1 MRGETRRKAR
11 RCIRRRSTA
20 ARIAVKTTGASVQGA
35 GERPSP
41 RAPRRTR
48 PEVPSAACFAAAS
61 GAEPAK
67 MRRVAQDCDPK
78 TYMYMASGRKDARIG
93 HFSWYPPTT
102 EGRSPRSGCPSR
114 GASTVAAKQAARW
127 KANQHSSSHEQPN
140 SMRGVTKKVYQT
152 FSQRLP
158 FLLERRAAST
168 KRIVRTPS
176 CAPGKSCG
184 LRSLTAAQN
193 SR

>member
-1 MRGETRRKAR
+1 MRRRGSSDARRDTSQGEEVYSPTKHCGAYRREDDGSGDAGSGREAEPPSTATNSTRGAMRGFVSG
-11 RCIRRRSTA
+11 RS
-20 ARIAVKTTGASVQGA
+20 R
-35 GERPSP
+35 
-41 RAPRRTR
+41 
-48 PEVPSAACFAAAS
+48 
-61 GAEPAK
+61 AEPTK

-78 TYMYMASGRKDARIG
+78 TYMYMSSGRKDARIG
-93 HFSWYPPTT
+93 HFSW
-102 EGRSPRSGCPSR
+102 
-114 GASTVAAKQAARW
+114 ASAVARNKAARW

-140 SMRGVTKKVYQT
+140 STRSVTKKVYQT

>member
-1 MRGETRRKAR
+1 MGAARGRSRAFPRRERRTHVPLAQLPRVPCAVTVGAAAERTEAGGGELCRTRPRLR
-11 RCIRRRSTA
+11 ICIRRVGRRTH
-20 ARIAVKTTGASVQGA
+20 K
-35 GERPSP
+35 SP
-41 RAPRRTR
+41 ALHSIPRR
-48 PEVPSAACFAAAS
+48 
-61 GAEPAK
+61 
-67 MRRVAQDCDPK
+67 PK
-78 TYMYMASGRKDARIG
+78 GGVREADALAG
-93 HFSWYPPTT
+93 V
-102 EGRSPRSGCPSR
+102 
-114 GASTVAAKQAARW
+114 STVAPTVTARW

-140 SMRGVTKKVYQT
+140 STRSVTKKVYQT

-158 FLLERRAAST
+158 FLLERSAAST